1 MAVITAVYVIVG
13 GYKATALNDFV
24 QGIIMLVGIVAVIA
38 ATLASKGG
46 FSEAVNQL
54 SHISTEGTAS
64 PGLNGGFVSFFGP
77 DPINL
82 LGVIILTS
90 LGTWGLPQMVHK
102 FYTIKDERSIRTG
115 TIVSTVFALVVA
127 GGSYFLGGF
136 GRIFVSDEELT
147 QIGSD
152 GIIPKMLESLP
163 EILIGIVVILVLSAS
178 MSTLSSLVLT
188 SSSTLTLDL
197 INPLCKNKLDEK
209 KSLIV
214 MRAFIAIFLAI
225 SVIIALN
232 KNALISDLMGYSW
245 GALAGAF
252 LAPFMYGLFWKGVTK
267 ISVYVSFGVGVLGTV
282 LHMIIKPTGTILG
295 FNVASPV
302 NFGMFLMVAGL
313 IIVPLVSL
321 VTPKMKKLE
330 LDEIFACY
338 KQKAEVEVTDAIP
351 DAEKLK

>member
-1 MAVITAVYVIVG
+1 
-13 GYKATALNDFV
+13 
-24 QGIIMLVGIVAVIA
+24 
-38 ATLASKGG
+38 
-46 FSEAVNQL
+46 
-54 SHISTEGTAS
+54 
-64 PGLNGGFVSFFGP
+64 
-77 DPINL
+77 
-82 LGVIILTS
+82 
-90 LGTWGLPQMVHK
+90 
-102 FYTIKDERSIRTG
+102 
-115 TIVSTVFALVVA
+115 
-127 GGSYFLGGF
+127 
-136 GRIFVSDEELT
+136 
-147 QIGSD
+147 
-152 GIIPKMLESLP
+152 MLESLP

-197 INPLCKNKLDEK
+197 INPLCKTTVDEK
-209 KSLIV
+209 KPLIV

-267 ISVYVSFGVGVLGTV
+267 ISVYVSFGVGVIGTV
-282 LHMIIKPTGTILG
+282 LHMIIKPAGTILG

-338 KQKAEVEVTDAIP
+338 PQRPLFLHISFNVIGISEINR
-351 DAEKLK
+351 